1 MVAEI
6 TPEHCPC
13 GSGKPYSACCQAYH
27 QGKSAPSPESLM
39 RSRYSAFVLEKADY
53 LKSTWHSSTR
63 PQHLDLAD
71 SPQWTSL
78 QILSSG
84 QSGNDGEVHFR
95 AVYRVGNGW
104 GYLEEK
110 SAFVREEGRWCY
122 VGGETSEGVLKPGR
136 NQPCPCGSG
145 RKYKACCL

>member
-1 MVAEI
+1 MVAEV

-13 GSGKPYSACCQAYH
+13 GSRKRYSVCCQPYH
-27 QGKSAPSPESLM
+27 QGKPAPSPESLM
-39 RSRYSAFVLEKADY
+39 RSRYSAFVLELADY

-84 QSGNDGEVHFR
+84 QSGNDGDVHFR
-95 AVYRVGNGW
+95 AVYRAGTGW

-110 SAFVREEGRWCY
+110 SSFVRENDRWYYVTGDTREGA
-122 VGGETSEGVLKPGR
+122 LKPGR
-136 NQPCPCGSG
+136 NDACPCGSG